1 VGNSSKR
8 RSISSR
14 ASATDGNTGKL
25 DGELTAGDLAR
36 LLRVDLKTIH
46 NWVNQGHVWA
56 RRTEGRHLRFQR
68 VEVVR
73 FLRRFGHPV
82 PADLGNGPPRVLV
95 HAERSVIRIPAVD
108 QASSKGLIATVLE
121 VALGSYEVVV
131 FSLDSHD
138 SNVTRELLR
147 ALRTRPETR
156 SLSLVGVSKHPARRT
171 GFVDA
176 GGDLAIAPGKTRD
189 MTAAVRF
196 LIGASAAPP
205 RGCVTSNGGAAVRG
219 VTSSA

>member
-1 VGNSSKR
+1 VPTDIRVVNSRKR
-8 RSISSR
+8 RSIPSR
-14 ASATDGNTGKL
+14 AAASDGNPGKL

-73 FLRRFGHPV
+73 FLRQFRHPV
-82 PADLGNGPPRVLV
+82 PADLGSGPPRVLV
-95 HAERSVIRIPAVD
+95 HVERSAIRIPNVE
-108 QASSKGLIATVLE
+108 QTSGRGLIATVLE
-121 VALGSYEVVV
+121 VALGAYEVVV

-138 SNVTRELLR
+138 ARVTRELLG
-147 ALRTRPETR
+147 ALRARPETR
-156 SLSLVGVSKHPARRT
+156 SLSLVGVSKHPARRAD
-171 GFVDA
+171 FVDA
-176 GGDLAIAPGKTRD
+176 GGDLALAPGKTQD
-189 MTAAVRF
+189 MALAVRF

-205 RGCVTSNGGAAVRG
+205 RGAAVRRI
-219 VTSSA
+219 TSSA